1 MAPETTALPSRLE
14 GAEDRPPHGVARLGR
29 SELERRVDG
38 QPLAEF
44 FAACAVAPRGGVEE
58 REMLVRA
65 GALLRRRAPVD
76 GALQAL
82 GRGGVV
88 AVFVEL
94 EAGGERRAFGLH
106 RAEHRPP
113 DGMPRLRGPELE
125 RGGGGD

>member
-38 QPLAEF
+38 ERLAEF
-44 FAACAVAPRGGVEE
+44 FAACAVAPRGAVDE

-65 GALLRRRAPVD
+65 GALLRRQAPVD

-82 GRGGVV
+82 SRGGV
-88 AVFVEL
+88 
-94 EAGGERRAFGLH
+94 AGRLVQHEGDGER
-106 RAEHRPP
+106 
-113 DGMPRLRGPELE
+113 
-125 RGGGGD
+125 